1 MIRKGLATM
10 GACLFLTSAAA
21 GTNAAE
27 GDAGPSGASSMVSV
41 AGLLATRYEAAWN
54 IHPAIDGA
62 DDDNESKP
70 IAFLI
75 TTLSV
80 RPTATIEGVL
90 TLASRE
96 ISPDTV
102 DDDSLEDRWSN
113 TRFIDEAWI
122 KATRG
127 SAWAKAGKQRLIIGR
142 GLVLDSYQPAV
153 SGSVEV
159 ARNAPGI
166 HLKAFGAS
174 LNEDGVLHEDLNPY
188 AGGRVDVGFPATARL
203 SLSVSRL
210 WDHNALIPTLLPG
223 NIQLALNDELFRAD
237 DGGMTYW
244 VIDGATE
251 LGRWRVDGLFVLQTG
266 TLTGVLAPS
275 VPLLARDES
284 ITLSGKAAQVIAT
297 YDVTDGFSVRAMGLY
312 TSGDGRGPRDVV
324 VDQRYEAFVGLF
336 PFVDATNLFFNGGID
351 AAFTSGTPT
360 ASGVLGRGVLAGVL
374 TGVATFD
381 RATLRVV
388 AADLWSEFSATADS
402 GRHYG
407 VELDTEWGYRVTDA
421 LTARVEGDVLFPGSF
436 YHDADPNPEPVYK
449 LAAGVDIAW

>member
-10 GACLFLTSAAA
+10 GACLILTSAAA
-21 GTNAAE
+21 GAAE
-27 GDAGPSGASSMVSV
+27 GDAGTSRSSSWVSV

-54 IHPAIDGA
+54 VHPAINGP

-70 IAFLI
+70 LAFLI
-75 TTLSV
+75 ATLSV
-80 RPTATIEGVL
+80 RPVTSIEGVL

-96 ISPDTV
+96 ISPDTI
-102 DDDSLEDRWSN
+102 DDGSFEERWSN

-122 KATRG
+122 KASHG
-127 SAWAKAGKQRLIIGR
+127 SAWLKAGKQRLIIGR

-153 SGSVEV
+153 AGSVTV
-159 ARNAPGI
+159 AHDAPGVS
-166 HLKAFGAS
+166 LKAFGAS
-174 LNEDGVLHEDLNPY
+174 LDEDGVLREDLNPY
-188 AGGRVDVGFPATARL
+188 AGGRVDIAFPTAGRL

-210 WDHNALIPTLLPG
+210 WDRNALIPTLLPI

-237 DGGMTYW
+237 DGVLTYW

-251 LGRWRVDGLFVLQTG
+251 GGRWSVGGLFVLQTG

-275 VPLLARDES
+275 APLPARDES
-284 ITLSGKAAQVIAT
+284 ITLSGKATQLVAT
-297 YDVTDGFSVRAMGLY
+297 YDVTDEFTLRAMGLY
-312 TSGDGRGPRDVV
+312 TSGDGRGPVDVV
-324 VDQRYEAFVGLF
+324 LDQRYEAFVGLF
-336 PFVDATNLFFNGGID
+336 PFIDATNLFFNGGID
-351 AAFTSGTPT
+351 AAFASGTPT

-381 RATLRVV
+381 RTTLRVA

-407 VELDTEWGYRVTDA
+407 VEFDTEWAYRITDA
-421 LTARVEGDVLFPGSF
+421 FTARLEGDVLFPGSF
-436 YHDADPNPEPVYK
+436 YHDADPDPEPVYK
-449 LAAGVDIAW
+449 LAVGLDVAW